1 MTMDELRSFWDVG
14 GENKLLLAGYVVF
27 LIVLLAWMVKDRS
40 RRPWV
45 HLAAFLLY
53 TCWTFNGLLF
63 RGQYGSALAY
73 LFYGALLLTAH
84 VVLLLFHWW
93 HRARRAAKEG

>member
-1 MTMDELRSFWDVG
+1 MDEFRSFWDVG
-14 GENKLLLAGYVVF
+14 GENRLLLAGYVVF
-27 LIVLLAWMVKDRS
+27 LIVLLVWMMKDRS

-63 RGQYGSALAY
+63 RGQHGSALVY
-73 LFYGALLLTAH
+73 LFYGAMLLIGHA
-84 VVLLLFHWW
+84 VLLLFLWW
-93 HRARRAAKEG
+93 YRARGAAKEG